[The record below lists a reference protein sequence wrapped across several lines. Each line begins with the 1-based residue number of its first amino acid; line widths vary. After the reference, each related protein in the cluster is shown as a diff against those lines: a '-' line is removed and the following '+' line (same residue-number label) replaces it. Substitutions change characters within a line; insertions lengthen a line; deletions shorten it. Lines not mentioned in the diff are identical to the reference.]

1 MNSFV
6 VRSENRTLVVQTW
19 IWEVRYG
26 IVHDVATATA
36 VDVDVVGLG
45 WVFYVLVLDFGS
57 WMMVSDRCRSTGNWK
72 Y

>member
-36 VDVDVVGLG
+36 VDVDVLGLG
-45 WVFYVLVLDFGS
+45 VLCPGFGFWILDDGF
-57 WMMVSDRCRSTGNWK
+57 
-72 Y
+72 